1 MKWVVDIY
9 DRISVAKHMPD
20 KSVPLMQDN
29 LHAIGP
35 TALIAAC
42 QKADVLG

>member
-1 MKWVVDIY
+1 MEWVAHIH
-9 DRISVAKHMPD
+9 DRISVAEHMPD